1 MKVVIFAGGLGTRLS
16 EYTGSIPKP
25 MVPIGGK
32 PIIWHIMNLYA
43 KHGYNEFVIALGYRA
58 DIIKSYFANY
68 KSAIDDYSIDLST
81 GEIKVINGAS
91 EDWKITL
98 VDTGELTMTGG
109 RLKRL
114 SALIK
119 DETFLLTYGDGL
131 SDVDITKVIRQHCD
145 SKAMITMT
153 VVHPPARF
161 GEVDIGKGNQVL
173 SFEEKPQLKEGWI
186 NGGFFVV
193 EPEFLDFIDGDHQML
208 EQEPLSRASDSGNL
222 QAYKHDGFWQCMDT
236 KRDLETLERMYEA
249 REKIWSDEF
258 INNTSSAGKITT
270 HD

>member
-32 PIIWHIMNLYA
+32 PVIWHIMNLYA
-43 KHGYNEFVIALGYRA
+43 QHGFNEFVIALGYRS

-68 KSAIDDYSIDLST
+68 KSSIDDYSIDLGT
-81 GEIKVINGAS
+81 GEINVINGAT

-114 SALIK
+114 EKFIGN
-119 DETFLLTYGDGL
+119 DTFLLTYGDGL
-131 SDVDITKVIRQHCD
+131 SDVDINEVIAQHTN
-145 SKAMITMT
+145 SAALITMT
-153 VVHPPARF
+153 AVHPPARF
-161 GEVDIGKGNQVL
+161 GEVEIGENNEVL
-173 SFEEKPQLKEGWI
+173 SFKEKPQLKEGWI

-193 EPEFLDFIDGDHQML
+193 EPEFISLIDGDDQML
-208 EQEPLSRASDSGNL
+208 EQEPLTRASQTGKL
-222 QAYKHDGFWQCMDT
+222 QAYKHAGFWQCMDT
-236 KRDLETLERMYEA
+236 KRDVDLLERMFNAKEN
-249 REKIWSDEF
+249 IWSEGF
-258 INNTSSAGKITT
+258 SKYKITRGNN
-270 HD
+270 